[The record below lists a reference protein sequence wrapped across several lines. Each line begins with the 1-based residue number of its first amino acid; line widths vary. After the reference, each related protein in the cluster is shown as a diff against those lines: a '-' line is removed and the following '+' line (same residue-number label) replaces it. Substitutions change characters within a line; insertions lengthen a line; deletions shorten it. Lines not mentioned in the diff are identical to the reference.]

1 MFKKITR
8 EWSKC
13 VWTDST
19 DRSRRPTRVF
29 SPPQLATGG
38 RDDCALFQTM
48 TIMSPVWVS
57 RGLSHDVSRAEDT
70 DSSLT
75 RQTADRSRVRSLPR
89 PPPFFTF
96 FSTEPGPQKRSAVRC
111 FPIRD
116 CRRSR
121 RNKALLCEFDSET
134 IPTQLDEF
142 NKRRAGNGSEFTN
155 RHEGE
160 QRFVPRPCA
169 RRAKAK
175 SDPSVFYISAVTWNL
190 HPALNFP
197 LKYTTFHVTHTN
209 PAAISLSLNRA
220 ESLYLNSLAERGAAG
235 VGIVVTGWPGQ
246 KEKPQSCVWV

>member
-1 MFKKITR
+1 MCVNWLYRQVQKAYKSLFSTAACHRWPRWLRSIPDDDHNEPSLSFTR
-8 EWSKC
+8 PL
-13 VWTDST
+13 
-19 DRSRRPTRVF
+19 SRRLARWRDWQ
-29 SPPQLATGG
+29 QLDTSDG
-38 RDDCALFQTM
+38 R
-48 TIMSPVWVS
+48 P
-57 RGLSHDVSRAEDT
+57 LSGPFPST
-70 DSSLT
+70 S
-75 RQTADRSRVRSLPR
+75 
-89 PPPFFTF
+89 PPFFTF